1 MYTPSHFEIDS
12 PVAKFEIINSNSFAT
27 LISSNRGSLEISQ
40 LPFLL
45 SEDNNYLLT
54 HVAKKNALC
63 ESVSSADDLRVL
75 FQDANAYIS
84 PGWYSDSQNVPTWNY
99 VAVEVKGRAEL
110 MSNEQTIELLDK
122 LSQKHEAQF
131 DNPWTLDKL
140 PERKLNAMVNA
151 IVGIRISIDE
161 IKGKAK
167 LSQNKSISQRKELIN
182 GLRKQDDPMSYQI
195 ANLMDNLPDA
205 E

>member
-1 MYTPSHFEIDS
+1 MYTPTHFEIDS
-12 PVAKFEIINSNSFAT
+12 TEVQVDIIDSNPFAT
-27 LISSNRGSLEISQ
+27 LVTTCNGKLELSQ

-45 SEDNNYLLT
+45 SEDKKCLLT
-54 HVAKKNALC
+54 HLAKKNSHW
-63 ESVSSADDLRVL
+63 ERVVNADELKVI
-75 FQDANAYIS
+75 FNGPNAYIS
-84 PGWYSDSQNVPTWNY
+84 PGWYSDPQNVPTWNY
-99 VAVEVKGRAEL
+99 VAVEVTGRAEQ
-110 MSNEQTIELLDK
+110 MSNEQTITLLDK

-131 DNPWTLDKL
+131 DKPWTLDKL

-167 LSQNKSISQRKELIN
+167 LSQNKSISQREELIK
-182 GLRKQDDPMSYQI
+182 GLKKQDDSMSHQI
-195 ANLMDNLPDA
+195 ANLMEDISGK